1 MLTDIIYE
9 PIISYIFVFTMKF
22 LFTIIS
28 LTVFFSNCAQQ
39 NLIDVYCSEDSCTHT
54 VIDPEMLMIERW
66 DTLAQS
72 KFWKTVMNLSSDT
85 CIVNIADTRKILGY
99 VDKRKWFDQDE
110 EAKKSFKDSVID
122 YNCLDSNTRIYITTG
137 KKDFYL
143 IEEVIPS
150 ISKAITVFQD
160 NNVDPWYA
168 QSILLIESPAQLNYS
183 NAGAYGPFQLM
194 KNVARKMGLIVN
206 SKLDER
212 KNFHKSA
219 YAASEL
225 LKTICIP
232 NAYRILCEIGDIE
245 PSGNELWFKFLVLH
259 IYHAGAKNVE
269 SLLAQQEKPL
279 QGMELIKWMWTN
291 EYGNFKN
298 ASQNYSQLAIAA
310 MLTLQDIVLAD
321 CDYIFQCN
329 SDYSPNY

>member
-1 MLTDIIYE
+1 
-9 PIISYIFVFTMKF
+9 MKF

-72 KFWKTVMNLSSDT
+72 KFWKTVMNLTSDT

-298 ASQNYSQLAIAA
+298 ASQNYSQVAIAA

>member
-1 MLTDIIYE
+1 
-9 PIISYIFVFTMKF
+9 MKY
-22 LFTIIS
+22 LIVIIS
-28 LTVFFSNCAQQ
+28 LISTFSLTAQQ
-39 NLIDVYCSEDSCTHT
+39 QLIDIYCSDDSCTHT
-54 VIDPEMLMIERW
+54 VIDPEMLVVERW
-66 DTLAQS
+66 DILAQS

-85 CIVNIADTRKILGY
+85 CIVNIADTREILGY
-99 VDKRKWFDQDE
+99 VGKDKWFDQDE
-110 EAKKSFKDSVID
+110 EEKKSYKDSVID
-122 YNCLDSNTRIYITTG
+122 YNCLDSNTKIYITSG
-137 KKDFYL
+137 KKEFYL

-194 KNVARKMGLIVN
+194 KNVARTMGLTVN

-212 KNFHKSA
+212 KDFDKSA
-219 YAASEL
+219 YAASQL

-232 NAYRILCEIGDIE
+232 QAYRILCEVGDIE
-245 PSGNELWFKFLVLH
+245 PKGNELWFKFLVLH
-259 IYHAGAKNVE
+259 IYHAGARNVE
-269 SLLAQQEKPL
+269 SLLSQQEEPL
-279 QGMELIKWMWTN
+279 QGMDLIKWMWTN

-298 ASQNYSQLAIAA
+298 ASQNYSQVAIAA
-310 MLTLQDIVLAD
+310 MLTLQDIVLED

-329 SDYSPNY
+329 DNYSTDY

>member
-1 MLTDIIYE
+1 
-9 PIISYIFVFTMKF
+9 MKY
-22 LFTIIS
+22 LILIIS
-28 LTVFFSNCAQQ
+28 LISTFSFTAQQ
-39 NLIDVYCSEDSCTHT
+39 QLIDIYCSDDSCTHT
-54 VIDPEMLMIERW
+54 VIDPEMLVVERW
-66 DTLAQS
+66 DILAQS

-85 CIVNIADTRKILGY
+85 CIVNIADTREILGY
-99 VDKRKWFDQDE
+99 VEKDKWFDQDE
-110 EAKKSFKDSVID
+110 EEKQSYKDSVID
-122 YNCLDSNTRIYITTG
+122 YNCLDSNTKIYITSG
-137 KKDFYL
+137 KKEFYL

-194 KNVARKMGLIVN
+194 KNVARTMGLTVN

-212 KNFHKSA
+212 KDFDKSA
-219 YAASEL
+219 YAASQL

-232 NAYRILCEIGDIE
+232 QAYRILCEVGDIE
-245 PSGNELWFKFLVLH
+245 PKGNELWFKFLVLH
-259 IYHAGAKNVE
+259 IYHAGARNVE
-269 SLLAQQEKPL
+269 SLLSQQEEPL
-279 QGMELIKWMWTN
+279 QGMDLIKWMWTN

-298 ASQNYSQLAIAA
+298 ASQNYSQVAIAA
-310 MLTLQDIVLAD
+310 MLTLQDIVLED

-329 SDYSPNY
+329 DNYSTDY

>member
-1 MLTDIIYE
+1 
-9 PIISYIFVFTMKF
+9 MKY
-22 LFTIIS
+22 LIVIIS
-28 LTVFFSNCAQQ
+28 LIGTFSFTAQQ
-39 NLIDVYCSEDSCTHT
+39 QLIDIYCSDDSCTHT
-54 VIDPEMLMIERW
+54 VIDPEMLVVERW
-66 DTLAQS
+66 DILAQS

-85 CIVNIADTRKILGY
+85 CIVNIADTREILGY
-99 VDKRKWFDQDE
+99 VEKDKWFDQDE
-110 EAKKSFKDSVID
+110 EEKKSYKDSVID
-122 YNCLDSNTRIYITTG
+122 YNCLDSNTKIYITSG
-137 KKDFYL
+137 KKEFYL

-194 KNVARKMGLIVN
+194 KNVARTMGLTVN

-212 KNFHKSA
+212 KDFDKSA
-219 YAASEL
+219 YAASQL

-232 NAYRILCEIGDIE
+232 QAYRILCEVGDIE
-245 PSGNELWFKFLVLH
+245 PKGNELWFKFLVLH
-259 IYHAGAKNVE
+259 IYHAGARNVE
-269 SLLAQQEKPL
+269 SLLSQQEEPL
-279 QGMELIKWMWTN
+279 QGMDLIKWMWTN

-298 ASQNYSQLAIAA
+298 ASQNYSQVAIAA
-310 MLTLQDIVLAD
+310 MLTLQDIVLED

-329 SDYSPNY
+329 DNYSTDY

>member
-1 MLTDIIYE
+1 
-9 PIISYIFVFTMKF
+9 MKF

>member
-1 MLTDIIYE
+1 MRLILV
-9 PIISYIFVFTMKF
+9 IISVIAVY
-22 LFTIIS
+22 S
-28 LTVFFSNCAQQ
+28 SYAQQ

-85 CIVNIADTRKILGY
+85 CIVNIAETREILGY
-99 VDKRKWFDQDE
+99 VDKSKWFDQDE
-110 EAKKSFKDSVID
+110 DEKKSYKDSVIE
-122 YNCLDSNTRIYITTG
+122 YHCLDSNTKIYITTG

-160 NNVDPWYA
+160 NYVDPWYA

-194 KNVARKMGLIVN
+194 KNVARTMGLTVN
-206 SKLDER
+206 NRIDER
-212 KNFHKSA
+212 KDFHKSA
-219 YAASEL
+219 FAASQL

-232 NAYRILCEIGDIE
+232 QAYRILCEVGDIE
-245 PSGNELWFKFLVLH
+245 PTGNELWFKFLVLH
-259 IYHAGAKNVE
+259 IYHAGARNVE
-269 SLLAQQEKPL
+269 SLLSQQEKPL

-298 ASQNYSQLAIAA
+298 ASQNYSQVAIAA
-310 MLTLQDIVLAD
+310 MLTLQDIVLED

-329 SDYSPNY
+329 GDYSSDN